1 LFDES
6 SLEQGKY
13 FNNKLWNA
21 MKLLKMWEEKKAIS
35 NQQSAINS
43 EQSTISNEQ
52 FAINW
57 FENRLNEVRNEVEIL
72 MSQFRLSEA
81 LKTIYSLI
89 WDDFCSWFLEWIKPE
104 FGTAI
109 DQKVYEK
116 AVSFFDHLLQIL
128 HPFMPF
134 ITEEI
139 YHLLKERNDD
149 LMVKQFAPVQEAD
162 VEILKVGDKLKNII
176 TAVRDAKNKNNVK
189 PKEKVSIYIET
200 KDPDSYQSIKEI
212 LAKQTNADHIVFNET
227 PAALSIMTVAGNE
240 KIYIKSDTEIDTTVQ
255 KEKLTKDLKYL
266 KGFLIAVDQK
276 LSNDK
281 FVQNAKPE
289 VIELERKKKQDAETK
304 IKVIEQTISSL

>member
-1 LFDES
+1 
-6 SLEQGKY
+6 
-13 FNNKLWNA
+13 
-21 MKLLKMWEEKKAIS
+21 MWEEGKKP
-35 NQQSAINS
+35 NG
-43 EQSTISNEQ
+43 EGTTDETEGGEV

-57 FENRLNEVRNEVEIL
+57 FENRLDEVRNEVEIL

-109 DQKVYEK
+109 DQKIYDK
-116 AVSFFDHLLQIL
+116 AVSFFDHLLQML

-149 LMVKQFAPVQEAD
+149 LVVKQFAPVQEAD
-162 VEILKVGDKLKNII
+162 VEILKLGDKLKNII
-176 TAVRDAKNKNNVK
+176 TAVRDAKNKNDVK
-189 PKEKVSIYIET
+189 PKEKVSLYIET
-200 KDPDSYQSIKEI
+200 NDVDSYHSIKKI
-212 LAKQTNADHIVFNET
+212 LVKQTNADHLIFNET
-227 PAALSIMTVAGNE
+227 PDTTSIMTVVGNE
-240 KIYIKSDTEIDTTVQ
+240 KIYIKSDAVIDTSVQ
-255 KEKLTKDLKYL
+255 KEKLAKDLKYL
-266 KGFLIAVDQK
+266 KGFLIAVDKK

-304 IKVIEQTISSL
+304 IKVIEQTLSAL